1 MVKLIKNISAII
13 LTIVFLSCEDNID
26 VELPK
31 TTSVV
36 VIDAWINNK
45 HEAQTISVL
54 KSIPYFQNSFLPG
67 VNDAEVIVENITS
80 GYDYNFIISDDD
92 GIYIWN
98 PTQSQHSIGKEG
110 DDYRLKIKLGTEVYE
125 SFSVMNR
132 VPNVD
137 SILFSH
143 EKENSF
149 FPESYFAQFYG
160 FDPAGVGDTY
170 WIKAWKNGGFLN
182 KPSEINIS
190 YDAGGSPGAIIDG
203 VTFIKP
209 VRDGINPFDQDE
221 EDNFLSPYSPGD
233 SVYVELHSINNNTY
247 DFLHAV
253 RIQTDRPGGFSELF
267 AQPLANVSSNIMTV
281 DETSSSVKAIGFFN
295 VSAVSAMGLKLDPD
309 NLPPMRQ

>member
-1 MVKLIKNISAII
+1 MF
-13 LTIVFLSCEDNID
+13 FLSCEDNID

-31 TTSVV
+31 TTPVV

-45 HEAQTISVL
+45 HERQTISVL
-54 KSIPYFQNSFLPG
+54 KSIPYFVNSFLPG
-67 VNDAEVIVENITS
+67 INDAEVIVENITS
-80 GYDYNFIISDDD
+80 GYDYNFIISEDE

-125 SFSVMNR
+125 SFSAMNR
-132 VPNVD
+132 VPKID

-160 FDPAGVGDTY
+160 FDPPGVGDTY
-170 WIKAWKNGGFLN
+170 WIKAWKNGDFLN
-182 KPSEINIS
+182 KPSEMNIS
-190 YDAGGSPGAIIDG
+190 YDAGGAPGAIIDG
-203 VTFIKP
+203 VTFIKT

-233 SVYVELHSINNNTY
+233 SVYVELHSINNDTY

-267 AQPLANVSSNIMTV
+267 AQPLANVSSNIMT
-281 DETSSSVKAIGFFN
+281 ESEKSSTVKAIGFFN
-295 VSAVSAMGLKLDPD
+295 VSAVSAMGLRLDPD